1 MALEK
6 RKVISAL
13 LNKGFKKTE
22 KKAHIGFTYITSDG
36 IKPGITTYVSHGSK
50 SKDLNDN
57 LIGKMARQ
65 VKLPKKSFEKLIS
78 CEIRQSEY
86 EKLIKDKL

>member
-1 MALEK
+1 MTLK
-6 RKVISAL
+6 RLKVISAL

-22 KKAHIGFTYITSDG
+22 KTAHIGFTYITSDG
-36 IKPGITTYVSHGSK
+36 IKLGITTYVSHGSK

-65 VKLPKKSFEKLIS
+65 VGLQKKNFEELIS
-78 CEIRQSEY
+78 CKINQSEY
-86 EKLIKDKL
+86 EKLIKDEL